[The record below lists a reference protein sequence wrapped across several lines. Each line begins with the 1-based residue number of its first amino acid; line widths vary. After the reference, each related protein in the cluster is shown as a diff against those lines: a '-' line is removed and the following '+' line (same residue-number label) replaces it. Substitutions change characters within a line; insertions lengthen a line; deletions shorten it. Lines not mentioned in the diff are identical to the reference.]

1 MKRMKILTK
10 LRKVLFPRRF
20 AQRQQEKEQELRQ
33 ARWGKLA
40 EEEYQVWQQGG
51 KEAWQAWRKEQ
62 AEKRREEERNL
73 IEPAW
78 MKELRKGAIT
88 HPEVRY
94 PPLSPEQRRVEREWQ
109 QGGKDGLRKVYQRVT
124 EK

>member
-1 MKRMKILTK
+1 M
-10 LRKVLFPRRF
+10 
-20 AQRQQEKEQELRQ
+20 
-33 ARWGKLA
+33 
-40 EEEYQVWQQGG
+40 WQQGG
-51 KEAWQAWRKEQ
+51 KEAWLAWRKEQ

-94 PPLSPEQRRVEREWQ
+94 PPLSPEQRRVERDWQ
-109 QGGKDGLRKVYQRVT
+109 QRGKDGLRKLYQPEEER
-124 EK
+124 